1 MCILLLL
8 LLEKQ
13 AKEKRM
19 QPKLHPLFLAL
30 MVNGSPN
37 LLEVSLLDV
46 EHNEAKGQNHH
57 QISRRVIRAHHSH
70 HNGQDRNGQRSQSNK
85 SRQGVYKNGV
95 HIRFS
100 GLRHISESPKAYYAI
115 FEVLLRFDFGLD
127 SRRSIILTLSKS
139 ENFSRFSFKYLLAA
153 TQMVS
158 QIQTNAFYRISSV

>member
-1 MCILLLL
+1 MYIIVTFIRKTSKRK
-8 LLEKQ
+8 EDA
-13 AKEKRM
+13 AKTASS
-19 QPKLHPLFLAL
+19 FLAL

-100 GLRHISESPKAYYAI
+100 GLRHISESPKAYYDI